1 MRYIP
6 FLKFKTNEV
15 AALKELDKVLH
26 ENLIPFFD
34 LARKDDMDEDNFK
47 KMVQQLFRKY
57 QINLTRLP
65 AFYLDN
71 YDIDDAL
78 VIDSEENYKY
88 VLDSFITSKIIPVV
102 GLDRSPKRNQLV
114 FDYSSKFLSKT
125 VAVRLTNEDLD
136 YDLILDDL
144 EELLEAC
151 FKSFIKV
158 DLIIDNRVCLNT
170 NSDERA
176 NEIVEFIDAILGENS
191 FNKIIVTG
199 SSIPA
204 SIREILDTGEQK
216 NLVRNEIKIFR
227 SIKQKHN
234 DIYLGDYTVVSP
246 NYSDVKVKG
255 ELMGKV
261 STPKVFYAFDDTLFV
276 TRGYAFDTNPRGLK
290 QYNDLSK
297 IVISQSFYR
306 KKENSFGD
314 NYIYEQAH
322 DLSKKNAT
330 PSSIIKPLVNIHIS
344 YMLKDFKF

>member
-1 MRYIP
+1 MSYVP

-15 AALKELDKVLH
+15 AALKELDNVLH
-26 ENLIPFFD
+26 ENLTPFFD
-34 LARKDDMDEDNFK
+34 LARRDDMDEENFK
-47 KMVQQLFRKY
+47 KMVKQLFRKY
-57 QINLTRLP
+57 QINLTKLA

-71 YDIDDAL
+71 YDIADSL
-78 VIDSEENYKY
+78 VIDSQENYKF

-114 FDYSSKFLSKT
+114 FDYSKKFLSST

-136 YDLILDDL
+136 YDLIQDDL

-151 FKSFIKV
+151 FKLFSKV
-158 DLIIDNRVCLNT
+158 DLIIDNRVCLNA
-170 NSDERA
+170 NSDDRA
-176 NEIVEFIDAILGENS
+176 NEIIEFIDAILVDNV
-191 FNKIIVTG
+191 FNKIIVSG

-216 NLVRNEIKIFR
+216 ELERNEIKIFR
-227 SIKQKHN
+227 SIKQKHK

-246 NYSDVKVKG
+246 NYSDVKVSG

-297 IVISQSFYR
+297 IVVSQSFYR

-322 DLSKKNAT
+322 ELSKKNAT
-330 PSSIIKPLVNIHIS
+330 PSSIVKPLVNIHIS